1 MRIGIVNDLISA
13 RVAMS
18 RVLMSSPDHE
28 VAWTANDGGEAI
40 ARTREDRPD
49 VILMDLFMP
58 GIDGVE
64 ATRQIMTELP
74 CAILLVTATVSGHL
88 DRVYE
93 AMGHGALDAIDTP
106 VLGPRGGLDGAR
118 LLLDKIES
126 IGQLIGE
133 STESAPDRTGLATS
147 APPSTSASLP
157 MPPLHGLIVLG
168 ASTGGPR
175 GSSRYFP
182 GCPPRWT
189 PGSSSSSTST
199 RRSPRVWGNG
209 SSNNPGGA

>member
-40 ARTREDRPD
+40 ARNREDRPD
-49 VILMDLFMP
+49 LILMDLFMP

-88 DRVYE
+88 DKVYE

-106 VLGPRGGLDGAR
+106 VL
-118 LLLDKIES
+118 
-126 IGQLIGE
+126 
-133 STESAPDRTGLATS
+133 
-147 APPSTSASLP
+147 
-157 MPPLHGLIVLG
+157 
-168 ASTGGPR
+168 
-175 GSSRYFP
+175 
-182 GCPPRWT
+182 C
-189 PGSSSSSTST
+189 ST
-199 RRSPRVWGNG
+199 RRARWRPSPLGQDRIDRPAHWQVDRAVV
-209 SSNNPGGA
+209 SSNRSGDLRPAAADCQPPYATAAWSDCLGGCNRRSSRLGRDTFRSTRQS